1 MMSGWL
7 CCTTPCHPMC
17 VWCVCMATR
26 WCGGCAHWP
35 IHTNTVVWA
44 WRSMV
49 RVVSVEVVVAHVRHV
64 VHAQRPRADTPH
76 KQPRGHAGLAPPLS
90 AHRVCAW
97 CVWPARATPCPRL
110 GTLAHIAHP
119 HAKPLHHPPCH
130 THACRVQPW
139 CQTHTTTHKQH
150 QHTWSHGT
158 TSAWWWC
165 GGKVPST
172 ATTTTVPSIKHTSAT
187 TPSWQ
192 CVLVVAL
199 SPRGWCFVV
208 C

>member
-1 MMSGWL
+1 
-7 CCTTPCHPMC
+7 
-17 VWCVCMATR
+17 MATR
-26 WCGGCAHWP
+26 WCGGCAHRP

-64 VHAQRPRADTPH
+64 VHAQRPRADPPH

-90 AHRVCAW
+90 GHRVCVV
-97 CVWPARATPCPRL
+97 CVASACHTLPTSPTRTPNRYTTRRATPTPAACNH
-110 GTLAHIAHP
+110 GV
-119 HAKPLHHPPCH
+119 KH
-130 THACRVQPW
+130 TQQPTNNTN
-139 CQTHTTTHKQH
+139 THGHMAQ
-150 QHTWSHGT
+150 SLRGDGVV
-158 TSAWWWC
+158 A
-165 GGKVPST
+165 KVPCT
-172 ATTTTVPSIKHTSAT
+172 ATTTASSIKHTSAT

-199 SPRGWCFVV
+199 SARGWCFVV